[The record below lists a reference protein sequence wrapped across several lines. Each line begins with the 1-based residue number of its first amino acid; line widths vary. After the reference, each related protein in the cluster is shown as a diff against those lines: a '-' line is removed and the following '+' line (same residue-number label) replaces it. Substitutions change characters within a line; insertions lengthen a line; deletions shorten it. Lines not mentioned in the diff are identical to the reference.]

1 MVKQNFAGISALF
14 LTLLLLSAACKTKKS
29 MVDIKRN
36 QDERVDKKNPRTL
49 MKLLKENQFD
59 FNWLSA
65 KFSANMVLDGNN
77 ESFNGVMR
85 IRKDSVIWII
95 ISKMGFEGARVMI
108 TKDSVKFLDKVN
120 KKYFTGTYDTVS
132 KMLHTDLDF
141 EIMQSMLVG
150 NSVEFYEED
159 EKLWSGKDR
168 DSAQYILSTI
178 RKRKLK
184 RVLKGNEVPKELVQS
199 IWLENKLW
207 KITRIFMTDHN
218 TNRTFDAFYN
228 DFQKTDYAL
237 FPFHVKFNI
246 EAERSVRIEFDYS
259 KVILNKPQEF
269 PFTVPESYERIVKK
283 N

>member
-1 MVKQNFAGISALF
+1 MRISFLF
-14 LTLLLLSAACKTKKS
+14 LFLLLLSSACKTKK
-29 MVDIKRN
+29 DIVETKRN
-36 QDERVDKKNPRTL
+36 TDERVDIKNPRTL

-59 FNWLSA
+59 FKWLSA
-65 KFSANMVLDGNN
+65 KFSADMVLDGNN
-77 ESFNGVMR
+77 ESFNGLMR
-85 IRKDSVIWII
+85 VRKDSVIWMI
-95 ISKMGFEGARVMI
+95 ISKMGFEGARIMI

-120 KKYFTGTYDTVS
+120 KKYFTGTHDTIS

-159 EKLWSGKDR
+159 EKLKAGKDK
-168 DSAQYILSTI
+168 DSSQYILSTV

-184 RVLKGNEVPKELVQS
+184 RILKGHDVPKDLVQS
-199 IWLENKLW
+199 IWMENKLW

-228 DFQKTDYAL
+228 DFQKTDSAL
-237 FPFHVKFNI
+237 FPFHVKFDI
-246 EAERSVRIEFDYS
+246 KAEREVMVEFDYS
-259 KVILNKPQEF
+259 KVTLNKPQEF
-269 PFTVPESYERIVKK
+269 PFTVPESYERITKK